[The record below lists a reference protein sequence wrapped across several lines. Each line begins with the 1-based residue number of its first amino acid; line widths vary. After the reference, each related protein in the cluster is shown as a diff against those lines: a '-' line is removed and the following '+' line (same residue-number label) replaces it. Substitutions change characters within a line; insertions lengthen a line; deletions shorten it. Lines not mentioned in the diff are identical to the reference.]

1 MPRVADKLIETL
13 KLEIYKGVLKPGDQL
28 EESILADRFGVS
40 RTPIREAVRSLV
52 DFGLLET
59 KPRKG
64 AFVRVASAKE
74 LINLFEVAAELE
86 ALACRLAAERLT
98 DETSR
103 EIKNSFLEC
112 EEAASAH
119 DIPRYAAGNLRFHA
133 AIRVA
138 SENSWLEKELSEIEV
153 RINPYRSMPYKMHN
167 RLAKSIEEHREIK
180 EAILEANNQKAANL
194 MRDHIMLQGQRVPL
208 LLRNTN

>member
-1 MPRVADKLIETL
+1 M
-13 KLEIYKGVLKPGDQL
+13 
-28 EESILADRFGVS
+28 
-40 RTPIREAVRSLV
+40 
-52 DFGLLET
+52 
-59 KPRKG
+59 
-64 AFVRVASAKE
+64 RVASAKE
-74 LINLFEVAAELE
+74 LIDLFEVAAELE
-86 ALACRLAAERLT
+86 ALSCRLAAERLT
-98 DETSR
+98 DKTSR

-112 EEAASAH
+112 AEAASAQ

-180 EAILEANNQKAANL
+180 EAILEANNQKTANL
-194 MRDHIMLQGQRVPL
+194 MRDHIMLQDQRIPL

>member
-1 MPRVADKLIETL
+1 
-13 KLEIYKGVLKPGDQL
+13 
-28 EESILADRFGVS
+28 
-40 RTPIREAVRSLV
+40 
-52 DFGLLET
+52 
-59 KPRKG
+59 
-64 AFVRVASAKE
+64 
-74 LINLFEVAAELE
+74 
-86 ALACRLAAERLT
+86 
-98 DETSR
+98 
-103 EIKNSFLEC
+103 
-112 EEAASAH
+112 
-119 DIPRYAAGNLRFHA
+119 
-133 AIRVA
+133 VA